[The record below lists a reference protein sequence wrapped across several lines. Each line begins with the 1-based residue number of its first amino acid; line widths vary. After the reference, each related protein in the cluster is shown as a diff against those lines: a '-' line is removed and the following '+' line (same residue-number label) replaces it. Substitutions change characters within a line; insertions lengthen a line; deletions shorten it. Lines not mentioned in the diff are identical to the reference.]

1 MRTEKMIAQREAYGA
16 GLVELGKANPKVA
29 VLDADVSN
37 STRTLYFAKEF
48 PERFFNFG
56 IAEQN
61 MMAAAAGMAKC
72 GLIPFVNTFSFLAT
86 YRAADQLRTS
96 IAYTKAN
103 VKIAATYGG
112 LSDSFDGPTHQSVAD
127 LAMVRALPD
136 LTVVVPADAVE
147 VEKALPVLA
156 EFNGPVWLRLSRN
169 PSPVIYGDDYQFTL
183 GKATLLREGTDLT
196 LISCGTVLGRV
207 LDAADLLAKEG
218 LSPRVVSIA
227 TLKPIDKE
235 AILAA
240 ARETGAI
247 VTVEEHSILGGLG
260 AAVSEIVTDQHP
272 CPVKRVGIPDTF
284 ADTGPYEELLDMFG
298 LSVDN
303 IVKAAKDALAMKKA
317 NS

>member
-1 MRTEKMIAQREAYGA
+1 MIAQREAYGA
-16 GLVELGKANPKVA
+16 GLVELGKANPNVA

-48 PERFFNFG
+48 PGRFFNFG

-61 MMAAAAGMAKC
+61 MMAAAAGMAKG

-96 IAYTKAN
+96 IVYPKLN
-103 VKIAATYGG
+103 VKVAATYGG
-112 LSDSFDGPTHQSVAD
+112 LSDSFDGPTHQSIAD
-127 LAMVRALPD
+127 VAMVRAMPN

-147 VEKALPVLA
+147 VAKALPVLA
-156 EFNGPVWLRLSRN
+156 ELNGPVWLRLSRN
-169 PSPVIYGDDYQFTL
+169 PSPVIYNDDYQFTL
-183 GKATLLREGTDLT
+183 GKATVLREGTDLT
-196 LISCGTVLGRV
+196 LIGCGTILGRV
-207 LDAADLLAKEG
+207 LEAADLLGHEG
-218 LSPRVVSIA
+218 LNPRVISIS
-227 TLKPIDKE
+227 TLKPLDEE
-235 AILAA
+235 AILSA

-260 AAVSEIVTDQHP
+260 AAVSEVVADQYP

-284 ADTGPYEELLDMFG
+284 ADTGPYEELLDKFG

-303 IVKAAKDALAMKKA
+303 IVKAAKEALAMKERR
-317 NS
+317 

>member
-1 MRTEKMIAQREAYGA
+1 
-16 GLVELGKANPKVA
+16 
-29 VLDADVSN
+29 
-37 STRTLYFAKEF
+37 
-48 PERFFNFG
+48 
-56 IAEQN
+56 
-61 MMAAAAGMAKC
+61 
-72 GLIPFVNTFSFLAT
+72 
-86 YRAADQLRTS
+86 
-96 IAYTKAN
+96 
-103 VKIAATYGG
+103 
-112 LSDSFDGPTHQSVAD
+112 
-127 LAMVRALPD
+127 
-136 LTVVVPADAVE
+136 
-147 VEKALPVLA
+147 
-156 EFNGPVWLRLSRN
+156 
-169 PSPVIYGDDYQFTL
+169 
-183 GKATLLREGTDLT
+183 
-196 LISCGTVLGRV
+196 

>member
-1 MRTEKMIAQREAYGA
+1 MKTQKMIAQREAYGA
-16 GLVELGKANPKVA
+16 GLVELGKANPNVA
-29 VLDADVSN
+29 VLDADVSS
-37 STRTLYFAKEF
+37 STRTLYFAQEF

-61 MMAAAAGMAKC
+61 MMGAAAGMAKC

-96 IAYTKAN
+96 IVYPKAN

-147 VEKALPVLA
+147 AAKALPVLA

-169 PSPVIYGDDYQFTL
+169 PSPVIYSDDFEFTL
-183 GKATLLREGTDLT
+183 GKATVLKEGTDLT
-196 LISCGTVLGRV
+196 LISCGTVLARV
-207 LDAADLLAKEG
+207 LEAADVLVQEG
-218 LSPRVVSIA
+218 LNPRVILISP
-227 TLKPIDKE
+227 LKPLDRE
-235 AILAA
+235 AVLSA

-247 VTVEEHSILGGLG
+247 VTVEEHSIIGGLG
-260 AAVSEIVTDQHP
+260 AAVSEVVSDEYP

-284 ADTGPYEELLDMFG
+284 ADTGPYEELLDKFG
-298 LSVDN
+298 LSVGN
-303 IVKAAKDALAMKKA
+303 IVKAAREALALKKG
-317 NS
+317 SC

>member
-1 MRTEKMIAQREAYGA
+1 MKKMIAQREAYGEA
-16 GLVELGKANPKVA
+16 LLDLGKANPNVV

-37 STRTLYFAKEF
+37 STRTVYFAEQF
-48 PERFFNFG
+48 PGRFFNFG

-96 IAYTKAN
+96 IVYPKAN

-112 LSDSFDGPTHQSVAD
+112 LSDSFDGPTHQSIAD
-127 LAMVRALPD
+127 LAWVRALPD

-147 VEKALPVLA
+147 VRKALPVLA
-156 EFNGPVWLRLSRN
+156 EVNGPVWLRLSRN
-169 PSPVIYGDDYQFTL
+169 PSPVVYGDDFEFTL
-183 GKATLLREGTDLT
+183 GKAAVLREGTDVT
-196 LISCGTVLGRV
+196 LMSCGTVLERV
-207 LDAADLLAKEG
+207 LEAAARLVQDG
-218 LSPRVVSIA
+218 VNPRVVSIS

-247 VTVEEHSILGGLG
+247 VTVEEHNIVGGLG
-260 AAVSEIVTDQHP
+260 AAVSEVVADQHP

-284 ADTGPYEELLDMFG
+284 ADTGPYDELLDRFG
-298 LSVDN
+298 LAVDD
-303 IVKAAKDALAMKKA
+303 IVQAAKAALALKKA
-317 NS
+317 NGR